1 MLTAH
6 AIKAFVLRG
15 ALYTMFMATL
25 VWFFVF
31 VMGIYHYFSVEHLA
45 WDKALAISALL
56 SGVVALAIAVTTWTL
71 MYAVTVAALGFSW
84 ITGKFKQREQGAN
97 K

>member
-1 MLTAH
+1 MPTAH

-31 VMGIYHYFSVEHLA
+31 LTGIHHYFSVEHLT
-45 WDKALAISALL
+45 WDAALELSARL
-56 SGVVALAIAVTTWTL
+56 SGIVALVIAVTTLVL
-71 MYAVTVAALGFSW
+71 MYAVTGAALAFSQV
-84 ITGKFKQREQGAN
+84 IGKSKQKRAGSE
-97 K
+97 

>member
-31 VMGIYHYFSVEHLA
+31 LAGIYHYFSVEHLV
-45 WDKALAISALL
+45 WDAALEISARI
-56 SGVVALAIAVTTWTL
+56 SGVVALVIAVTTLTL
-71 MYAVTVAALGFSW
+71 MYAVTGVALGFSW
-84 ITGKFKQREQGAN
+84 ITDKFKQKRTGNSE
-97 K
+97 

>member
-31 VMGIYHYFSVEHLA
+31 VTGIYHYFIVEHLA
-45 WDKALAISALL
+45 WDAALELSARL
-56 SGVVALAIAVTTWTL
+56 SGIVALVIAVTML
-71 MYAVTVAALGFSW
+71 MLLYAITGAVLGFSW
-84 ITGKFKQREQGAN
+84 ITGKSKKEQG
-97 K
+97 

>member
-6 AIKAFVLRG
+6 AIKVFVLRG

-31 VMGIYHYFSVEHLA
+31 LAGIYHYFSVEHLV
-45 WDKALAISALL
+45 WDAALEISARL
-56 SGVVALAIAVTTWTL
+56 SGVVALVIAVTMLTL
-71 MYAVTVAALGFSW
+71 MYAVTGAALGFSW

>member
-6 AIKAFVLRG
+6 SIKAFVLRG

-31 VMGIYHYFSVEHLA
+31 VTGIYHYFGVEHLS
-45 WDKALAISALL
+45 WDAALEISARL
-56 SGVVALAIAVTTWTL
+56 SGIAALVIAVTML
-71 MYAVTVAALGFSW
+71 MLLYAITGAVLGFSW
-84 ITGKFKQREQGAN
+84 ITGKSKKEQG
-97 K
+97 

>member
-1 MLTAH
+1 MLAAH

-31 VMGIYHYFSVEHLA
+31 LAGIYHYFSVEHLA
-45 WDKALAISALL
+45 WDAALEISARL
-56 SGVVALAIAVTTWTL
+56 SGVVALVIAVTTLTL
-71 MYAVTVAALGFSW
+71 MYAVTGAALGFSW
-84 ITGKFKQREQGAN
+84 ITGKFKQKRTGSE
-97 K
+97 